1 MFRDVFGTQLHSGHV
16 VVDLETFDVFVVTG
30 FSRTALR
37 LMLIERRLP
46 TEGIG
51 CRLNMDEYGWM
62 AYPVEVIYDLNWL
75 PF

>member
-16 VVDLETFDVFVVTG
+16 VLDLETYDVFVVMSY
-30 FSRTALR
+30 SRTTLR
-37 LMLIERRLP
+37 LILIERRLP

-51 CRLNMDEYGWM
+51 CRLVIDDYGWQ